1 MFSVWYVIEDYVIFN
16 GKESDVYNFCF
27 FCNLKVINKGKMLK
41 WNVFIKVGVIYVKYI
56 VYEVILGFLLS
67 FYIVDII

>member
-1 MFSVWYVIEDYVIFN
+1 
-16 GKESDVYNFCF
+16 
-27 FCNLKVINKGKMLK
+27 MLK